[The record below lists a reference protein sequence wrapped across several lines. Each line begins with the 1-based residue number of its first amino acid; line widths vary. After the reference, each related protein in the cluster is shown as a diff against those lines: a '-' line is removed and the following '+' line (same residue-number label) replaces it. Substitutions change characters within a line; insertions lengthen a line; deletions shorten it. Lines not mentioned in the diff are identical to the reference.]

1 MRRGDVK
8 LLDKLGAGQFGDV
21 FKGTV
26 DEQSSTGVPEYL
38 VAVKVSHDCICRE
51 ITYS

>member
-1 MRRGDVK
+1 MLRKDVK

-26 DEQSSTGVPEYL
+26 DEFSSTGVPEYL
-38 VAVKVSHDCICRE
+38 VAVKVTTI
-51 ITYS
+51 